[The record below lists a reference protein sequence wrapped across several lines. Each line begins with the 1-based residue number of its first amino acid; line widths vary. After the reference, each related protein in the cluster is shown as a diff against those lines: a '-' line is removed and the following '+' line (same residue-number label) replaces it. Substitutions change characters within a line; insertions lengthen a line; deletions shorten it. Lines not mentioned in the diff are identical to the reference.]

1 MTFYTINLLI
11 YAAVDAMACLGLSQQ
26 FGIAGVTNFGFIIFQ
41 AAGGY
46 AAAILAMPPQTA
58 NGGFQTYIGGWN
70 LPFPIPWIG
79 AAVVGGVIA
88 LPFTFLVGRR
98 LRGDF
103 AAVGLL
109 VTAVLLNLV
118 ATNFRPALNGD
129 AGLSLIPQP
138 LQGQYNPAT
147 ASYQWVFAA
156 VAIAGCLGVYLFV
169 RRITESPYGRSLR
182 AMRDNDLVADSL
194 GKSLL
199 SMRTVMLVV
208 GGAIAGLSGG
218 VLVSYITTWSPAAWG
233 YAETVVLFAAVII
246 GGAGNHVGAVLGA
259 ILVPVGFEEVTRF
272 IPTSNNLPPNLI
284 PSLEWVAIG
293 LLIVIFLWVRP
304 QGILPERKRVI
315 RAGAVVAGDGAPA
328 SGGTAGWHTT
338 SEAASVVPEA
348 RTGSGDG
355 GERYARGAPH
365 QPSPA
370 AAAPSAGASPDADG
384 QPGSPHPSVP
394 AAAAPSVG
402 ASPDADGQP
411 GAPDPAAPLAD
422 ADGRPGASRP
432 DAAPSSSIAVPP
444 SADVAGGSGR
454 DDARG
459 SARSSGAVPLARP
472 GEVVLEAVGVSR
484 EFGGVRA
491 VDDVSFSVR
500 AGTLTGLIGP
510 NGAGKSTLLA
520 MLAGTLPVSSGRVI
534 YRGQDVTGLAAF
546 RRARLG
552 LVRTF
557 QLASEFKRLTVM
569 ENLLSAV
576 PGNRGDSF
584 RGAVLGKRYWRADE
598 AAAIVRAEGMLERF
612 GLEGFANHYAG
623 DLSGGQ
629 RRLVEIMRAL
639 MAEPGMLLLDEPM
652 AGVHP
657 NLARRIGDQLVAL
670 VQEGMTILMVEHEL
684 AIMDEFADPVVVMAE
699 GSVLAEG
706 TMEQL
711 RSRTE
716 VVEAYLVG

>member
-1 MTFYTINLLI
+1 MYYLVNLLI

-26 FGIAGVTNFGFIIFQ
+26 FGVAGVTNFGFIIFQ

-46 AAAILAMPPQTA
+46 AAAVLSLQPDTA
-58 NGGFQTYIGGWN
+58 NGGFQSYLGGWH

-79 AAVVGGVIA
+79 AAVVGGLLA

-109 VTAVLLNLV
+109 VTAVLLNLLV
-118 ATNFRPALNGD
+118 TNYRPFLNGD
-129 AGLSLIPQP
+129 AGLSLIPSP
-138 LQGQYNPAT
+138 LQGIYDPQST
-147 ASYQWVFAA
+147 GYQWDYVLISVVLCAA
-156 VAIAGCLGVYLFV
+156 VFLFV
-169 RRITESPYGRSLR
+169 RRITNSPYGRSLR
-182 AMRDNDLVADSL
+182 AMRDNDTVADSL
-194 GKSLL
+194 GKNLL
-199 SMRTVMLVV
+199 SMRTVMLVT

-246 GGAGNHVGAVLGA
+246 GGAGNHWGALLGAV
-259 ILVPVGFEEVTRF
+259 LVPVGFEEVTRY

-293 LLIVIFLWVRP
+293 ILIVVFLWVRP

-315 RAGAVVAGDGAPA
+315 RAPAQAAAGAAVAAPP
-328 SGGTAGWHTT
+328 
-338 SEAASVVPEA
+338 AAEPA
-348 RTGSGDG
+348 RP
-355 GERYARGAPH
+355 AA
-365 QPSPA
+365 PA
-370 AAAPSAGASPDADG
+370 AAPAAERSPAGGGSVAVTEPPDAG
-384 QPGSPHPSVP
+384 M
-394 AAAAPSVG
+394 
-402 ASPDADGQP
+402 ADG
-411 GAPDPAAPLAD
+411 
-422 ADGRPGASRP
+422 
-432 DAAPSSSIAVPP
+432 
-444 SADVAGGSGR
+444 AGP
-454 DDARG
+454 RG
-459 SARSSGAVPLARP
+459 G
-472 GEVVLEAVGVSR
+472 VVLEAADLVR
-484 EFGGVRA
+484 EFGGMRA
-491 VDDVSFSVR
+491 VAGVSFTVR
-500 AGTLTGLIGP
+500 QGTLTGLIGP

-520 MLAGTLPVSSGRVI
+520 MLAGTLPVSSGQVL
-534 YRGQDVTGLAAF
+534 YQGQDVTSMPAF

-584 RGAVLGKRYWRADE
+584 RGAVLGRRYWRRDE
-598 AAAIVRAEGMLERF
+598 QAAIARAETILERF
-612 GLEGFANHYAG
+612 GLERFANNYAG

-639 MAEPGMLLLDEPM
+639 MTEPKMLLLDEPM

-657 NLARRIGDQLVAL
+657 HLAHRIGEQLTAL
-670 VQEGMTILMVEHEL
+670 CAEGMTILMVEHEL
-684 AIMDEFADPVVVMAE
+684 AIMDEFCDPVVVMAE
-699 GSVLAEG
+699 GAVLAEG
-706 TMEQL
+706 TMQQL
-711 RSRTE
+711 RGRSE

>member
-1 MTFYTINLLI
+1 MNSYYVLNLLI

-26 FGIAGVTNFGFIIFQ
+26 FGVGGVTNFGFIIFQ

-46 AAAILAMPPQTA
+46 AAAILAMPNQSA
-58 NGGFQTYIGGWN
+58 NGAFQSYIGGWN

-109 VTAVLLNLV
+109 VTAVLLNLLV
-118 ATNFRPALNGD
+118 TNYKPLLDGD
-129 AGLSLIPQP
+129 AGLSLIPAP
-138 LQGQYNPAT
+138 FQGEYNPL
-147 ASYQWVFAA
+147 SSNYQWVFAA
-156 VAIAGCLGVYLFV
+156 GSLVMCAVVYLLV

-199 SMRTVMLVV
+199 SLRTAMLVT

-218 VLVSYITTWSPAAWG
+218 ILVSYITTWSPAAWG

-246 GGAGNHVGAVLGA
+246 GGAGNHLGA
-259 ILVPVGFEEVTRF
+259 ILGAVLVPVGFEEVTRY

-293 LLIVIFLWVRP
+293 LLIVIFLWFRP

-315 RAGAVVAGDGAPA
+315 KAGQTPAAKAGDPA
-328 SGGTAGWHTT
+328 KPREPAKLGEQARSAEPAEPTPAAMGTA
-338 SEAASVVPEA
+338 
-348 RTGSGDG
+348 
-355 GERYARGAPH
+355 
-365 QPSPA
+365 Q
-370 AAAPSAGASPDADG
+370 APSAGAVAAGPLLAGTAASGPADG
-384 QPGSPHPSVP
+384 LEPHGEIVL
-394 AAAAPSVG
+394 
-402 ASPDADGQP
+402 Q
-411 GAPDPAAPLAD
+411 
-422 ADGRPGASRP
+422 
-432 DAAPSSSIAVPP
+432 AV
-444 SADVAGGSGR
+444 DVAR
-454 DDARG
+454 D
-459 SARSSGAVPLARP
+459 
-472 GEVVLEAVGVSR
+472 
-484 EFGGVRA
+484 FGGVRA
-491 VDDVSFSVR
+491 VDGVSFSVR
-500 AGTLTGLIGP
+500 RGTVTGLIGP

-520 MLAGTLPVSSGRVI
+520 MLAGTLPVSSGRI
-534 YRGQDVTGLAAF
+534 RYQGEDVTHLPAY

-584 RGAVLGKRYWRADE
+584 RGALAGRRYWRDDE
-598 AAAIVRAEGMLERF
+598 AAAITAAEELLERF
-612 GLEGFANHYAG
+612 GLAALANNYAG

-639 MAEPGMLLLDEPM
+639 MAEPRVLLLDEPM

-657 NLARRIGDQLVAL
+657 NLARRIGNELIAL
-670 VQEGMTILMVEHEL
+670 CAGGLTVLMVEHEL
-684 AIMDEFADPVVVMAE
+684 AIMDEFCDPVIAMAE
-699 GSVLAEG
+699 GAVLAQG
-706 TMEQL
+706 TMSEL

>member
-1 MTFYTINLLI
+1 MNSYYIINLLI
-11 YAAVDAMACLGLSQQ
+11 YAAVDATACLGLNQQ
-26 FGIAGVTNFGFIIFQ
+26 FGVAGITNFGFIIFQ

-46 AAAILAMPPQTA
+46 TAAILALPNQSA

-70 LPFPIPWIG
+70 LPFPVPWIG
-79 AAVVGGVIA
+79 AAVVGGLIS

-109 VTAVLLNLV
+109 VTAVLLNLL
-118 ATNFRPALNGD
+118 ATNYRPLLNGD

-138 LQGQYNPAT
+138 LQGEYNPQ
-147 ASYQWVFAA
+147 SSGYQWTLTA
-156 VAIAGCLGVYLFV
+156 VAIVLCALVYLFV

-182 AMRDNDLVADSL
+182 AMRDNDAVADSL
-194 GKSLL
+194 GKNLL
-199 SMRTVMLVV
+199 SLRTAMLVT

-218 VLVSYITTWSPAAWG
+218 ILVSYITTWSPAAWG

-246 GGAGNHVGAVLGA
+246 GGAGNHLGA
-259 ILVPVGFEEVTRF
+259 ILGAVLVPVGFEEVTRY

-315 RAGAVVAGDGAPA
+315 RAGA
-328 SGGTAGWHTT
+328 
-338 SEAASVVPEA
+338 AAS
-348 RTGSGDG
+348 
-355 GERYARGAPH
+355 
-365 QPSPA
+365 
-370 AAAPSAGASPDADG
+370 
-384 QPGSPHPSVP
+384 
-394 AAAAPSVG
+394 
-402 ASPDADGQP
+402 
-411 GAPDPAAPLAD
+411 
-422 ADGRPGASRP
+422 
-432 DAAPSSSIAVPP
+432 PP
-444 SADVAGGSGR
+444 SATALPPPAPPAPVPPVPVS
-454 DDARG
+454 
-459 SARSSGAVPLARP
+459 AVPVSAGPMSAGPVSAPRP
-472 GEVVLEAVGVSR
+472 AGEPPGDREVVLEAVDVSR

-491 VDDVSFSVR
+491 VDGVSFRVR
-500 AGTLTGLIGP
+500 HGTLTGLIGP

-520 MLAGTLPVSSGRVI
+520 MLAGTLPVSGGKIYYQGRN
-534 YRGQDVTGLAAF
+534 VTHLPAY

-569 ENLLSAV
+569 ENLLTAV
-576 PGNRGDSF
+576 PDNRGDSF
-584 RGAVLGKRYWRADE
+584 RGALAGRRYWRGDE
-598 AAAIVRAEGMLERF
+598 AAAIARAEALLERF
-612 GLEGFANHYAG
+612 GLDGYANTYAG

-639 MAEPGMLLLDEPM
+639 MAEPRVLLLDEPM

-657 NLARRIGDQLVAL
+657 NLARQIGNQLVAL
-670 VQEGMTILMVEHEL
+670 CAEGLTVLMVEHEL
-684 AIMDEFADPVVVMAE
+684 AIMDEFCDPVVAMAE
-699 GSVLAEG
+699 GAVLAEG
-706 TMEQL
+706 TMAEL
-711 RSRTE
+711 RSRSE

>member
-11 YAAVDAMACLGLSQQ
+11 YAAVNAMACLGLSQQ

-70 LPFPIPWIG
+70 LPFPLPWIG

-156 VAIAGCLGVYLFV
+156 VAIILCLGVYLFV

-304 QGILPERKRVI
+304 QGILPERKRAI
-315 RAGAVVAGDGAPA
+315 RAGPVVAGDGAPA
-328 SGGTAGWHTT
+328 SGGTA
-338 SEAASVVPEA
+338 
-348 RTGSGDG
+348 
-355 GERYARGAPH
+355 PH
-365 QPSPA
+365 QPS
-370 AAAPSAGASPDADG
+370 
-384 QPGSPHPSVP
+384 P

-402 ASPDADGQP
+402 ASPDADGEP
-411 GAPDPAAPLAD
+411 GSPHPSVPAAAAASVAASPDADGQPRGTGPPAPTAATPAAAPWAD
-422 ADGRPGASRP
+422 ADGRSSASRP
-432 DAAPSSSIAVPP
+432 DAPPSGPIPVPP
-444 SADVAGGSGR
+444 PADVAGGGTR
-454 DDARG
+454 DDAG
-459 SARSSGAVPLARP
+459 SPARSSGAVPLARP
-472 GEVVLEAVGVSR
+472 GEVVLEAVSVSR
-484 EFGGVRA
+484 DFGGVRA

-534 YRGQDVTGLAAF
+534 YRG
-546 RRARLG
+546 RRRYRAG
-552 LVRTF
+552 G
-557 QLASEFKRLTVM
+557 
-569 ENLLSAV
+569 V
-576 PGNRGDSF
+576 PP
-584 RGAVLGKRYWRADE
+584 GAGSGWCGRSSWRASS
-598 AAAIVRAEGMLERF
+598 
-612 GLEGFANHYAG
+612 
-623 DLSGGQ
+623 SG
-629 RRLVEIMRAL
+629 
-639 MAEPGMLLLDEPM
+639 
-652 AGVHP
+652 
-657 NLARRIGDQLVAL
+657 
-670 VQEGMTILMVEHEL
+670 
-684 AIMDEFADPVVVMAE
+684 
-699 GSVLAEG
+699 
-706 TMEQL
+706 
-711 RSRTE
+711 
-716 VVEAYLVG
+716 